1 MRWTAGLLLAMLL
14 ARTAGPE
21 QARMVR
27 TDFCEVLSNAKQ
39 YDEKEVTVRATYL
52 YWFETSELFCLTCR
66 DKGKVWIK
74 FDDLDEKSEA
84 ALRAAPE
91 VGEINLTVTGTFRTG
106 STYGHMNGYRH
117 EFVARRVWDV
127 STLYSGI
134 PKIKKERAIEA
145 KWACGGTNPK

>member
-1 MRWTAGLLLAMLL
+1 MLL

-21 QARMVR
+21 QARVVR